1 MSCWHGSKIFGQ
13 QQTNKVTLK
22 SICTISFNLA
32 NLGKF
37 SLGAY
42 LLLSKFRER
51 KQQFLFCVHLLHKA
65 GSPVKLGSFMSQW
78 CNDSN
83 KMDKIV

>member
-1 MSCWHGSKIFGQ
+1 MVAKFLDN
-13 QQTNKVTLK
+13 NKPIKSLK
-22 SICTISFNLA
+22 SLLFCTISFNLA

-65 GSPVKLGSFMSQW
+65 GSPVKLGSFIFLSGATTATKW
-78 CNDSN
+78 T
-83 KMDKIV
+83 K